1 MDLDDK
7 EEEEEECDEWSSEK
21 PVPVYY
27 KSLSWDNFNS
37 SSFRHQPMKTPFLTE
52 APLDCFES
60 ILDATGYITV
70 KERPLVIS
78 LIQAILGLPSIY
90 FTWDSKLKC
99 FKSVR
104 SLRISGVTASSIQPI
119 IDSILT
125 FGSHMKAIEFVAK
138 QCQLNPR

>member
-7 EEEEEECDEWSSEK
+7 EEEYDEWSSEK
-21 PVPVYY
+21 PVPIYH

-37 SSFRHQPMKTPFLTE
+37 SSFRHQSTKTPFLTE
-52 APLDCFES
+52 ASLDCFES
-60 ILDATGYITV
+60 ILETTGYITV

-104 SLRISGVTASSIQPI
+104 PLRISGVTAPSIQPI

-125 FGSHMKAIEFVAK
+125 FGSHMKAIEYVAK